1 MHGSKGLEW
10 DHVYLIGC
18 EETDDHNTITEGP
31 SERRVFFVGMTR
43 AREALW
49 MTYGGKTPLFLLE
62 AKVENLLSS
71 PEPFEVAATAGEQ
84 DPSIW
89 EDDE

>member
-1 MHGSKGLEW
+1 MALCGLNS
-10 DHVYLIGC
+10 L
-18 EETDDHNTITEGP
+18 
-31 SERRVFFVGMTR
+31 
-43 AREALW
+43 
-49 MTYGGKTPLFLLE
+49 LFLLE